1 MASRRRRRVSIVV
14 RPAFFGHLCTTASEK
29 KTLKK
34 ENENKAPNS
43 SKDKFSLAFLATLVT
58 SEFCETAAQNTS
70 NNDNRTHMTLL
81 VVVMAERYLVQLG
94 QNTMQHNP
102 CLSKA
107 FFATPTTKHSHL
119 TPVKKEMLLLQEHCK
134 RE

>member
-1 MASRRRRRVSIVV
+1 MSLELQRNSELHELGAWSVELGVV
-14 RPAFFGHLCTTASEK
+14 AWSSNA
-29 KTLKK
+29 
-34 ENENKAPNS
+34 APS
-43 SKDKFSLAFLATLVT
+43 SWSL
-58 SEFCETAAQNTS
+58 ERQ
-70 NNDNRTHMTLL
+70 TLL

-107 FFATPTTKHSHL
+107 LFASPTTEHSHL

>member
-1 MASRRRRRVSIVV
+1 
-14 RPAFFGHLCTTASEK
+14 
-29 KTLKK
+29 
-34 ENENKAPNS
+34 
-43 SKDKFSLAFLATLVT
+43 
-58 SEFCETAAQNTS
+58 
-70 NNDNRTHMTLL
+70 MTLL

-107 FFATPTTKHSHL
+107 FFAAPTTKHSHL
-119 TPVKKEMLLLQEHCK
+119 TPVKKEMFLLHEHCK